1 MTIVTIKEI
10 ARRAEVSVGTVDRV
24 IHSRGR
30 VSKVTARRVRKII
43 DELHYKPNILARSLS
58 RSKTFQFGTLM
69 PEISPNNHY
78 WELAIQGI
86 EKAHQELKIHK
97 INVHFFHY
105 DGYSE
110 ASFIDTSNRVLHAD
124 LDGLLMVPTIYK
136 TYDDEFVKQIPKN
149 LPYVFFNS
157 TIPNSNNIA
166 YIGQDSYQSGMLAG
180 NLMLMMTQKRGS
192 LVVLTMLHDDY
203 HISKRQQG
211 FEDYVKKNSDISIK
225 VYGARRTED
234 HETFQQI
241 LEHIF
246 SENDD
251 LQGIYVT
258 TALTYNVAEYLQ
270 NHTDIRKIRVIG
282 HDLTNENVK
291 YLKKGLIHFLI
302 GQRPEL
308 QGYKGIYALY
318 RHVVS
323 QETVRHNIMMPL
335 DIVTRE
341 NIDYYRSQYIEMI

>member
-1 MTIVTIKEI
+1 MVTIKEI
-10 ARRAEVSVGTVDRV
+10 AKRAGVSVGTVDRV

-30 VSKVTARRVRKII
+30 VSKATKRKVRQII
-43 DELHYKPNILARSLS
+43 KELDYKPNILARSLS
-58 RSKTFQFGTLM
+58 RLKTFQFGILM
-69 PEISPNNHY
+69 PEISLDNHY

-86 EKAHQELKIHK
+86 EKAQQELKIHK
-97 INVHFFHY
+97 IDINFFHY

-110 ASFIDTSNRVLHAD
+110 ASFINASNQVLHAE

-136 TYDDEFVKQIPKN
+136 TFDDEFVKQIPKH

-157 TIPNSNNIA
+157 NIPNSNNIT

-180 NLMLMMTQKRGS
+180 NLMLMTTEQPGS

-211 FEDYVKKNSDISIK
+211 FEDYVKKNSNTSIK
-225 VYGARRTED
+225 VYGARRSED
-234 HETFQQI
+234 RETFQQV

-258 TALTYNVAEYLQ
+258 TALTYHVAEYLQ
-270 NHTDIRKIRVIG
+270 NHNDIQKIRVVG
-282 HDLTNENVK
+282 HDLTDENVK

-308 QGYKGIYALY
+308 QGYQGIYALY
-318 RHVVS
+318 RHIVT
-323 QETVRHNIMMPL
+323 QEPIQHNIMMPL
-335 DIVTRE
+335 DIITQA
-341 NIDYYRSQYIEMI
+341 NIDYYQCQYIEIR

>member
-1 MTIVTIKEI
+1 MVTIKEI
-10 ARRAEVSVGTVDRV
+10 AKRAEVSVGTVDRV
-24 IHSRGR
+24 IHNRGR
-30 VSKVTARRVRKII
+30 VSQVTARKVKQII
-43 DELHYKPNILARSLS
+43 KELNYKPNILARSLS
-58 RSKTFQFGTLM
+58 RLKTFQFGILM
-69 PEISPNNHY
+69 PEISPDNHY

-86 EKAHQELKIHK
+86 EKAQLELELHK
-97 INVHFFHY
+97 INVHYFRY

-110 ASFIDTSNRVLHAD
+110 ASFMNASNRVLEAQ
-124 LDGLLMVPTIYK
+124 LDGLLMAPTIYK
-136 TYDDEFVKQIPKN
+136 TFDDEFVKQIPKN

-157 TIPNSNNIA
+157 TIPNSKNIS

-180 NLMLMMTQKRGS
+180 NLMLMTTHQQGS

-211 FEDYVKKNSDISIK
+211 FEDYVKKNSNMSIK
-225 VYGARRTED
+225 VYGARRSEAR
-234 HETFQQI
+234 ETFQQV
-241 LEHIF
+241 LESIF

-258 TALTYNVAEYLQ
+258 TALTYHVAEYLQ
-270 NHTDIRKIRVIG
+270 NHNGISEIRVIG

-308 QGYKGIYALY
+308 QGYQGIYALY
-318 RHVVS
+318 RHVIN
-323 QETVRHNIMMPL
+323 QEPVPPNIMMPL
-335 DIVTRE
+335 DIITRA
-341 NIDYYRSQYIEMI
+341 NIEYYRCQYIELT